1 MPKIITAHTGTPH
14 ITADDVGALLKVAIG
29 NNDYLLSDTPET
41 FTATLLDNNTLQ
53 LSDAEVVLQGTHIR
67 IQATDKVT
75 IEQGQNGMKRIDFV
89 VCRYSKDD
97 NGIESAEVAV
107 VKGAPS
113 ASPSA
118 PVVAQGDIRNGET
131 LHEMPLFRVEIEGF
145 TVTSIKNVCE
155 TVNSL
160 YSALQSVLDL
170 QTQTKKHTT
179 SISKLSDTVN
189 ATKGTAED
197 NKTKLNTIYNNKLL
211 WSGSYYMKDTHQITI
226 PAISNQPN
234 GIILVFSDYSDG
246 KGNDWDFHSFVVH
259 KHTVSKH
266 NGSGHRFL
274 MTTSLISLFCT
285 KYLYISNTKISGHE
299 YNTKKGT
306 ANSGVNYDN
315 SRFVLRYVI
324 GF

>member
-14 ITADDVGALLKVAIG
+14 ITADDVGALLKAAIG
-29 NNDYLLSDTPET
+29 NNDYLLSDNPET

-107 VKGAPS
+107 VKGTPS
-113 ASPSA
+113 ISPSA
-118 PVVAQGDIRNGET
+118 PAVVQGDIRSGET

-145 TVTSIKNVCE
+145 TVTSIKNVCD

-160 YSALQSVLDL
+160 YSALQSIAELE
-170 QTQTKKHTT
+170 
-179 SISKLSDTVN
+179 KLSKSHSSSINTLN
-189 ATKGTAED
+189 IAKNTLLSITEMHSNQLTKI
-197 NKTKLNTIYNNKLL
+197 KTNNVL
-211 WSGSYYMKDTHQITI
+211 WSGAYYMDGGQAITI
-226 PAISNQPN
+226 PSVQSQIN
-234 GIILVFSDYSDG
+234 GIILIFSSYANG
-246 KGNDWDFHSFVVH
+246 EAKNYNFRSFVIPKYLVN
-259 KHTVSKH
+259 KQ
-266 NGSGHRFL
+266 SGCGHEFI
-274 MTTSLISLFCT
+274 MTSGLFSSFCY
-285 KYLYISNTKISGHE
+285 KYLYISNTSIKGHE
-299 YNTKKGT
+299 SNIKIGT
-306 ANSGVNYDN
+306 GESGVKYANRD
-315 SRFVLRYVI
+315 FVLRYVI